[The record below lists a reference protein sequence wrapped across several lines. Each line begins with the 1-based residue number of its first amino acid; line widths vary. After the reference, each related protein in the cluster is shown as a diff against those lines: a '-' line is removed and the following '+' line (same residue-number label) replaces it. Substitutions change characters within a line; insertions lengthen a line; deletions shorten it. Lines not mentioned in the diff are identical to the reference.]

1 MYRTGGSNRFRNKR
15 AYINHIDA
23 NKKNAGMKKQS
34 NNSIIGIT
42 RNHWFPIQSRWV
54 HDHKDNCPKDEVAA
68 EKIKKWWEEQVTLF
82 GLPYDFV
89 YLYLIGFTIEQLV
102 QMMMPNGSE
111 FSMTNLNCSLPNVF
125 CLNQS
130 DFDKGPVIIRES
142 GVYRLESDIVFSPF
156 QENNG
161 KPTEEWLN
169 SLPEDERKAY
179 VLGAFAAI
187 VIKADNVCLDLNGKT
202 FKQSELHFFQQ
213 TFYSHV
219 EMASSPFIL
228 GQGPAD
234 FGKEV
239 DEANQVFITN
249 GTFGLSSHHGI
260 HGNLCKNCIFSNL
273 KFEEFAVAAI
283 HLNGSHNV
291 VVDNVIADN
300 KNINIKINSLF
311 SQAQFIL
318 ELLESST
325 TVPDNASITIKGKVK
340 SLVDI
345 KNSLKKDTE
354 EVIECIK
361 NNQPYPENKIF
372 FNEGGKL
379 DANLYGMVFN
389 TKGIAIKGFK
399 DMRENNKCGNSNIIL
414 RNVTINNIESKGT
427 EIKVL
432 SDQTTSDTGAYGSGG
447 FVGPAGDVFDYV
459 KASDENGFYKSN
471 CLSDAQLLA
480 AKYSLNK
487 RVNIPEPMREWAA
500 NGTTNIEDVIKE
512 NDYYVLCNRDS
523 MNHVMKG
530 NIGIFVQQA
539 YRFVGDNIKIHN
551 ICNTS
556 VSKNKDPAS
565 SYGILFSGSKD
576 VLLKNYQITNIKAG
590 ENGISQTIAYKNSNE
605 NITV

>member
-34 NNSIIGIT
+34 NSSIIGIT
-42 RNHWFPIQSRWV
+42 RNHWFPIKSRWN
-54 HDHKDNCPKDEVAA
+54 HDHHDNCPRDVAA
-68 EKIKKWWEEQVTLF
+68 AKKIEKWWKQVMLLF
-82 GLPYDFV
+82 GLSYDYV
-89 YLYLIGFTIEQLV
+89 YLYLIGYSIPQLL
-102 QMMMPNGSE
+102 QLTLPNANE
-111 FSMTNLNCSLPNVF
+111 LSMTNISCDVPNVH
-125 CLNQS
+125 CLTQE
-130 DFDKGPVIIRES
+130 DFDKGPFIIREP
-142 GVYRLESDIVFSPF
+142 GIYRLESDIVFSPF

-161 KPTEEWLN
+161 KPTKEWLDT
-169 SLPEDERKAY
+169 LPEDEKKAY

-187 VIKADNVCLDLNGKT
+187 VIRADNVCLDLNGKT

-219 EMASSPFIL
+219 ELASTPFIM

-234 FGKEV
+234 FGEDV

-273 KFEEFAVAAI
+273 KFENFAVAAI

-291 VVDNVIADN
+291 ALDNVVADN
-300 KNINIKINSLF
+300 KDINIKINSLF

-318 ELLESST
+318 ELLEASNI
-325 TVPDNASITIKGKVK
+325 DNDAFITIKGKKK
-340 SLVDI
+340 SFVDI

-354 EVIECIK
+354 EVIQCIK
-361 NNQPYPENKIF
+361 NNQPYPTNKIF

-414 RNVTINNIESKGT
+414 NNVTIKNIESKGT

-432 SDQTTSDTGAYGSGG
+432 SDETTSDDGGYGSGG
-447 FVGPAGDVFDYV
+447 FVGPAGDVFDYI
-459 KASDENGFYKSN
+459 KASDENGLYKPN

-487 RVNIPEPMREWAA
+487 RVNIPEAMREWASD
-500 NGTTNIEDVIKE
+500 GTTNIEDVIKE
-512 NDYYVLCNRDS
+512 NEYYVLCNRDS

-530 NIGIFVQQA
+530 NIGLFIQQA
-539 YRFVGDNIKIHN
+539 YRVVADNLIIKN

-556 VSKNKDPAS
+556 ISKNEDPAS
-565 SYGILFSGSKD
+565 SYGILFSGTKD
-576 VLLKNYQITNIKAG
+576 VLFKNYHISYIKSG
-590 ENGISQTIAYKNSNE
+590 ENGVSQTIAYKNSNE

>member
-1 MYRTGGSNRFRNKR
+1 MYRTGGSNRFRKKR

-34 NNSIIGIT
+34 NSSIIGVT
-42 RNHWFPIQSRWV
+42 RTHWFPIKSRWN
-54 HDHKDNCPKDEVAA
+54 HDDKDNCPRDVSAA
-68 EKIKKWWEEQVTLF
+68 KKIDKWWKKVMLLF
-82 GLPYDFV
+82 GLPYDYV
-89 YLYLIGFTIEQLV
+89 YLYLIGYSIQQLV
-102 QMMMPNGSE
+102 QITLPNANE
-111 FSMTNLNCSLPNVF
+111 LSMTQLSCELPNVH

-142 GVYRLESDIVFSPF
+142 GIYRLETDIVFSPF

-187 VIKADNVCLDLNGKT
+187 VIRADNVCLDLNGKT
-202 FKQSELHFFQQ
+202 FKQSEIHFFQQ

-219 EMASSPFIL
+219 EMASSPFIM

-234 FGKEV
+234 FGKDV

-273 KFEEFAVAAI
+273 KFENFAVAAI
-283 HLNGSHNV
+283 HLNGSHNI

-318 ELLESST
+318 ELLESSEI
-325 TVPDNASITIKGKVK
+325 PDDEYITIQGINKTMYN
-340 SLVDI
+340 I
-345 KNSLKKDTE
+345 KNSLKTDIE
-354 EVIECIK
+354 EVFDCIK
-361 NNQPYPENKIF
+361 NNQPYPEDKIF
-372 FNEGGKL
+372 FNKGGKL
-379 DANLYGMVFN
+379 DANLYGLVFN

-399 DMRENNKCGNSNIIL
+399 DMREDNKCGNSNIVL
-414 RNVTINNIESKGT
+414 NNVTIKNIESKGT

-432 SDQTTSDTGAYGSGG
+432 SDNTTNDTGAYGSGG

-487 RVNIPEPMREWAA
+487 RVNIPLPMREWAA
-500 NGTTNIEDVIKE
+500 SGTINIEDVI
-512 NDYYVLCNRDS
+512 NDNEYYVLCNRDS

-530 NIGIFVQQA
+530 NIGLFIQQA
-539 YRFVGDNIKIHN
+539 YRVVANNLVVRN

-556 VSKNKDPAS
+556 VSKNVDPAS

-576 VLLKNYQITNIKAG
+576 VLLKNYHISYIKSG
-590 ENGISQTIAYKNSNE
+590 ENGISQAIAYKKTNE
-605 NITV
+605 NIEI

>member
-42 RNHWFPIQSRWV
+42 RNHWFPIKSRWV
-54 HDHKDNCPKDEVAA
+54 HNHHDNCPRDEVAA
-68 EKIKKWWEEQVTLF
+68 EKIKNWWETVSLLF
-82 GLPYDFV
+82 NLPYDYV
-89 YLYLIGFTIEQLV
+89 YLYLIGYSIQQLV
-102 QMMMPNGSE
+102 QLTLPNANE
-111 FSMTNLNCSLPNVF
+111 LSMTQLSCDLPNVY
-125 CLNQS
+125 CLSQS

-142 GVYRLESDIVFSPF
+142 GIYRLETNIVFSPF

-202 FKQSELHFFQQ
+202 FKQSEIHFFQQ

-234 FGKEV
+234 FGADV

-273 KFEEFAVAAI
+273 KFENFAVAAI

-291 VVDNVIADN
+291 IIDNVVADN
-300 KNINIKINSLF
+300 KDINIKINSLF

-325 TVPDNASITIKGKVK
+325 TIPDNASITIKGHVK
-340 SLVDI
+340 SLTDI
-345 KNSLKKDTE
+345 KNSLKEDTQ
-354 EVIECIK
+354 EVINCIK

-399 DMRENNKCGNSNIIL
+399 DMREDNKCGNSNIVIN
-414 RNVTINNIESKGT
+414 NVTIKNIESKGT

-432 SDQTTSDTGAYGSGG
+432 SDQTTSDSGAYGSGG
-447 FVGPAGDVFDYV
+447 FVGPAGDVFDYM
-459 KASDENGFYKSN
+459 KASDEHGIYKSN

-500 NGTTNIEDVIKE
+500 NGTTNIEDVIKD

-530 NIGIFVQQA
+530 NIGLFIQQA
-539 YRFVGDNIKIHN
+539 YRVVANNLIIEN
-551 ICNTS
+551 ICNSS
-556 VSKNKDPAS
+556 VSKNVDPAS
-565 SYGILFSGSKD
+565 SYGILFSGTKD
-576 VLLKNYQITNIKAG
+576 VLLKNYRISYIKSG
-590 ENGISQTIAYKNSNE
+590 FYGISEAIGYKKTNE
-605 NITV
+605 NIET

>member
-15 AYINHIDA
+15 AYINRIDA

-34 NNSIIGIT
+34 NSSIIGVT
-42 RNHWFPIQSRWV
+42 RNHWFPIKSRWN
-54 HDHKDNCPKDEVAA
+54 HENDDNCPRHVAA
-68 EKIKKWWEEQVTLF
+68 AKRIEKWWKNVMLLF
-82 GLPYDFV
+82 NIPYDFV
-89 YLYLIGFTIEQLV
+89 FLFLIGYSIPQLV
-102 QMMMPNGSE
+102 QLALPNANE
-111 FSMTNLNCSLPNVF
+111 LSMTNLSCDLPNIH
-125 CLNQS
+125 CLTQE
-130 DFDKGPVIIRES
+130 DFDKGPVIIREP
-142 GVYRLESDIVFSPF
+142 GVYRLESDIIFSPF

-187 VIKADNVCLDLNGKT
+187 VIRADNVCLDLNGKI
-202 FKQSELHFFQQ
+202 FKQSEIHFFQQ

-234 FGKEV
+234 FGKDV

-273 KFEEFAVAAI
+273 KFENFAVAAI

-291 VVDNVIADN
+291 VVDNVVADN

-318 ELLESST
+318 ELLESSKI
-325 TVPDNASITIKGKVK
+325 PDHEYITIQGINKTMYNIKK
-340 SLVDI
+340 SLKTDI
-345 KNSLKKDTE
+345 Q
-354 EVIECIK
+354 EVIDCIK
-361 NNQPYPENKIF
+361 NNQPYPEDKIF
-372 FNEGGKL
+372 FNKGGKL

-399 DMRENNKCGNSNIIL
+399 DIREDNKCGNSNIVL
-414 RNVTINNIESKGT
+414 NNVTIKNIESKGT

-432 SDQTTSDTGAYGSGG
+432 SDSTTTDTGAYGSGG

-500 NGTTNIEDVIKE
+500 DGTTNIDDVITD
-512 NDYYVLCNRDS
+512 NHYYVLCSRDS

-530 NIGIFVQQA
+530 NIGLFIQQA
-539 YRFVGDNIKIHN
+539 YRVVANNLVVKN

-556 VSKNKDPAS
+556 VSKNVDPAS

-576 VLLKNYQITNIKAG
+576 VLLKNYHISYIKSG
-590 ENGISQTIAYKNSNE
+590 ENGISQAIAYKKTNE

>member
-54 HDHKDNCPKDEVAA
+54 HDHKDNCPKDEIAA

-111 FSMTNLNCSLPNVF
+111 FSMTNLNCSLPNVY

-130 DFDKGPVIIRES
+130 DFDKGPVIIREP

-179 VLGAFAAI
+179 VLGTFAAI
-187 VIKADNVCLDLNGKT
+187 VIRADNVCLDLNGKT

-234 FGKEV
+234 FGKDV

-260 HGNLCKNCIFSNL
+260 HGNLCKNCVFSNL

-318 ELLESST
+318 ELLESS
-325 TVPDNASITIKGKVK
+325 DIQDDAFITINGTDKTAVE
-340 SLVDI
+340 I

-354 EVIECIK
+354 EVINCIK
-361 NNQPYPENKIF
+361 NNQPYPTDKIF

-399 DMRENNKCGNSNIIL
+399 DMRKDNKCGNSNIIL
-414 RNVTINNIESKGT
+414 RNVTIKNI
-427 EIKVL
+427 
-432 SDQTTSDTGAYGSGG
+432 
-447 FVGPAGDVFDYV
+447 
-459 KASDENGFYKSN
+459 
-471 CLSDAQLLA
+471 
-480 AKYSLNK
+480 
-487 RVNIPEPMREWAA
+487 
-500 NGTTNIEDVIKE
+500 
-512 NDYYVLCNRDS
+512 
-523 MNHVMKG
+523 
-530 NIGIFVQQA
+530 
-539 YRFVGDNIKIHN
+539 
-551 ICNTS
+551 
-556 VSKNKDPAS
+556 
-565 SYGILFSGSKD
+565 
-576 VLLKNYQITNIKAG
+576 
-590 ENGISQTIAYKNSNE
+590 
-605 NITV
+605 

>member
-1 MYRTGGSNRFRNKR
+1 MYRTGGSNRFRKKR
-15 AYINHIDA
+15 AHINHIDA

-34 NNSIIGIT
+34 NSSIVGVT
-42 RNHWFPIQSRWV
+42 RNHWFPIKSRWN
-54 HDHKDNCPKDEVAA
+54 HDHKDNCPHDVPAA
-68 EKIKKWWEEQVTLF
+68 KRIEKWWKKVMLLF
-82 GLPYDFV
+82 GLPYDYV
-89 YLYLIGFTIEQLV
+89 YLYLIGYSIQQLV
-102 QMMMPNGSE
+102 QITLPNANE
-111 FSMTNLNCSLPNVF
+111 LSMTQLSCDLPNVH

-142 GVYRLESDIVFSPF
+142 GIYRLETDIVFSPF
-156 QENNG
+156 QDNNG

-187 VIKADNVCLDLNGKT
+187 VIRADNVCLDLNGKT
-202 FKQSELHFFQQ
+202 FKQSEIHFFQQ

-234 FGKEV
+234 FGKDV

-273 KFEEFAVAAI
+273 KFENFAVAAI

-300 KNINIKINSLF
+300 KDINIKINSLF

-318 ELLESST
+318 ELLESSNISN
-325 TVPDNASITIKGKVK
+325 DAFITINGNDKTIVE
-340 SLVDI
+340 I
-345 KNSLKKDTE
+345 KNSLKSDTE
-354 EVIECIK
+354 EVINCIK
-361 NNQPYPENKIF
+361 NNQPYPENKVF

-399 DMRENNKCGNSNIIL
+399 DIREDNKCGNSNIVL
-414 RNVTINNIESKGT
+414 NNVTIKNIESKGT

-432 SDQTTSDTGAYGSGG
+432 SDNTTTDTGAYGSGG
-447 FVGPAGDVFDYV
+447 FVGPAGDVFDYI

-500 NGTTNIEDVIKE
+500 NGTTNIEDVITD
-512 NDYYVLCNRDS
+512 NNYYVLCSRDS

-530 NIGIFVQQA
+530 NIGLFIQQA
-539 YRFVGDNIKIHN
+539 YRVVANNLVVKN

-556 VSKNKDPAS
+556 VSKNMDPAS

-576 VLLKNYQITNIKAG
+576 ILLKNYHISYIKSG
-590 ENGISQTIAYKNSNE
+590 ENGVSQAIAYKNSNE

>member
-1 MYRTGGSNRFRNKR
+1 ML
-15 AYINHIDA
+15 
-23 NKKNAGMKKQS
+23 
-34 NNSIIGIT
+34 
-42 RNHWFPIQSRWV
+42 
-54 HDHKDNCPKDEVAA
+54 
-68 EKIKKWWEEQVTLF
+68 LF
-82 GLPYDFV
+82 NIPYDFV
-89 YLYLIGFTIEQLV
+89 FLFLIGYSIEQLV
-102 QMMMPNGSE
+102 QLALPNANE
-111 FSMTNLNCSLPNVF
+111 LSMTNLSCDLPNIH
-125 CLNQS
+125 CLSQE
-130 DFDKGPVIIRES
+130 DFDKGPVIIREP
-142 GVYRLESDIVFSPF
+142 GVYRLKSDIVFSPF

-169 SLPEDERKAY
+169 TLPEDERKAY

-187 VIKADNVCLDLNGKT
+187 VIRADNVCLDLNGKT
-202 FKQSELHFFQQ
+202 FKQSEIHFFQQ

-234 FGKEV
+234 FGKNV

-273 KFEEFAVAAI
+273 KFENFAVAAI
-283 HLNGSHNV
+283 HLNGSHNI
-291 VVDNVIADN
+291 VVDNVVADN

-318 ELLESST
+318 ELLESSNI
-325 TVPDNASITIKGKVK
+325 PDNAFITIQGINKTIYN
-340 SLVDI
+340 I
-345 KNSLKKDTE
+345 KNSLKTDIQ
-354 EVIECIK
+354 EVLDCIK
-361 NNQPYPENKIF
+361 NNQPYPEDKIF
-372 FNEGGKL
+372 FNKGGKL

-399 DMRENNKCGNSNIIL
+399 DMREDNKCGNSNIVL
-414 RNVTINNIESKGT
+414 NNVTIKNIESKGT

-432 SDQTTSDTGAYGSGG
+432 SDNTTTDTGAYGSGG

-487 RVNIPEPMREWAA
+487 RVNIPLPMREWAA
-500 NGTTNIEDVIKE
+500 DGTSNIEDVI
-512 NDYYVLCNRDS
+512 NDNEYYVLCNRDS

-530 NIGIFVQQA
+530 NIGLFIQQA
-539 YRFVGDNIKIHN
+539 YRVVANNLIIEN
-551 ICNTS
+551 ICNSS
-556 VSKNKDPAS
+556 VSKNVDPAS
-565 SYGILFSGSKD
+565 SYGILFSGTKD
-576 VLLKNYQITNIKAG
+576 VLLKNYRISYIKSG
-590 ENGISQTIAYKNSNE
+590 FYGISEAIGYKKTNE
-605 NITV
+605 NIET

>member
-15 AYINHIDA
+15 AYINRIDA

-34 NNSIIGIT
+34 NSSIIGVT
-42 RNHWFPIQSRWV
+42 RNHWFPIKSRWN
-54 HDHKDNCPKDEVAA
+54 HNDKDNCPHDMPAA
-68 EKIKKWWEEQVTLF
+68 KRIEKWWKKVMLLF
-82 GLPYDFV
+82 GLPYDYV
-89 YLYLIGFTIEQLV
+89 YLYLIGYSIQQLV
-102 QMMMPNGSE
+102 QITLPNANE
-111 FSMTNLNCSLPNVF
+111 LSMTNLSCDLPNIH
-125 CLNQS
+125 CLTQE
-130 DFDKGPVIIRES
+130 DFDKGPVIIREA
-142 GVYRLESDIVFSPF
+142 GVYRLESDIIFSPF

-169 SLPEDERKAY
+169 TLPEDERKAY

-187 VIKADNVCLDLNGKT
+187 VIRADNVCLDLNGKT
-202 FKQSELHFFQQ
+202 FKQSEIHFFQQ

-234 FGKEV
+234 FGKNV

-273 KFEEFAVAAI
+273 KFENFAVAAI
-283 HLNGSHNV
+283 HLNGSHNI
-291 VVDNVIADN
+291 VVDNVVADN

-318 ELLESST
+318 ELLESSNI
-325 TVPDNASITIKGKVK
+325 PDNAFITIQGINKTIFN
-340 SLVDI
+340 I
-345 KNSLKKDTE
+345 KNSLKIDIQ
-354 EVIECIK
+354 EVLDCIK
-361 NNQPYPENKIF
+361 NNQPYPEDKIF
-372 FNEGGKL
+372 FNKGGKL

-399 DMRENNKCGNSNIIL
+399 DMREDNKCGNSNIVL
-414 RNVTINNIESKGT
+414 NNVTIKNIESKGT

-432 SDQTTSDTGAYGSGG
+432 SDNSTTDTGTYGSGG

-487 RVNIPEPMREWAA
+487 RVNIPLPMREWAA
-500 NGTTNIEDVIKE
+500 SGTINIEDVI
-512 NDYYVLCNRDS
+512 NDNEYYVLCNRDS

-530 NIGIFVQQA
+530 NIGLFIQQA
-539 YRFVGDNIKIHN
+539 YRVVANNLIIEN
-551 ICNTS
+551 ICNSS
-556 VSKNKDPAS
+556 VSKNVDPAS
-565 SYGILFSGSKD
+565 SYGILFSGTKD
-576 VLLKNYQITNIKAG
+576 VLLKNYRISYIKSG
-590 ENGISQTIAYKNSNE
+590 LNGISEAIGYKKTNE
-605 NITV
+605 NITI

>member
-15 AYINHIDA
+15 AYINRIDA

-34 NNSIIGIT
+34 NSSIIGVT
-42 RNHWFPIQSRWV
+42 RNHWFPIKSRWN
-54 HDHKDNCPKDEVAA
+54 HDNDDNCPRDVAA
-68 EKIKKWWEEQVTLF
+68 AKRIEKWWKNVVLLF
-82 GLPYDFV
+82 NIPYDFV
-89 YLYLIGFTIEQLV
+89 FLFLIGYSIEQLV
-102 QMMMPNGSE
+102 Q
-111 FSMTNLNCSLPNVF
+111 LALPNANELSMISLSCDLPNIH
-125 CLNQS
+125 CLSQE
-130 DFDKGPVIIRES
+130 DFDKGPVIIREP
-142 GVYRLESDIVFSPF
+142 GVYRLKSDIIFSPF

-169 SLPEDERKAY
+169 TLPEDERKAY

-187 VIKADNVCLDLNGKT
+187 VIRADNVCLDLNGKT
-202 FKQSELHFFQQ
+202 FKQSEIHFFQQ

-234 FGKEV
+234 FGKNV

-273 KFEEFAVAAI
+273 KFENFAVAAI
-283 HLNGSHNV
+283 HLNGSHNI
-291 VVDNVIADN
+291 VVDNVVADN

-318 ELLESST
+318 ELLESSNI
-325 TVPDNASITIKGKVK
+325 PDNAFITIQGINKTIYN
-340 SLVDI
+340 I
-345 KNSLKKDTE
+345 KNSLKTDIQAGLDCK
-354 EVIECIK
+354 K
-361 NNQPYPENKIF
+361 NNQPYPEDKIF
-372 FNEGGKL
+372 FNKGGKL

-399 DMRENNKCGNSNIIL
+399 DMREGNKCGNSNIVL
-414 RNVTINNIESKGT
+414 NNVTIKNIESKGT

-432 SDQTTSDTGAYGSGG
+432 SDNTTTDTGAYGSGG

-487 RVNIPEPMREWAA
+487 RVNIPLPMREWAA
-500 NGTTNIEDVIKE
+500 DGTSNIEDVI
-512 NDYYVLCNRDS
+512 NDNEYYVLCNRDS
-523 MNHVMKG
+523 MNHVMIG
-530 NIGIFVQQA
+530 NIGLFIQQA
-539 YRFVGDNIKIHN
+539 YRVVANNLIIEN
-551 ICNTS
+551 ICNSS
-556 VSKNKDPAS
+556 VSKNVDPAS
-565 SYGILFSGSKD
+565 SYGILFSGTKD
-576 VLLKNYQITNIKAG
+576 VLLKNYRISYIKSG
-590 ENGISQTIAYKNSNE
+590 FYGISEAIGYKKTNE
-605 NITV
+605 NIET

>member
-34 NNSIIGIT
+34 NSSIIGIT
-42 RNHWFPIQSRWV
+42 RNHWFPIKSRWT
-54 HDHKDNCPKDEVAA
+54 HYHHDNCPQDVVAA
-68 EKIKKWWEEQVTLF
+68 KKIEKWWKNVMLLF
-82 GLPYDFV
+82 GLSYDYV
-89 YLYLIGFTIEQLV
+89 YLYLIGYSIPQLV
-102 QMMMPNGSE
+102 QLTLPNANE
-111 FSMTNLNCSLPNVF
+111 LSMTNLSCNLPNVH
-125 CLNQS
+125 CLSQS
-130 DFDKGPVIIRES
+130 DFDEGPVIIREP
-142 GVYRLESDIVFSPF
+142 GIYRLESDIVFSPF
-156 QENNG
+156 QDNNG
-161 KPTEEWLN
+161 KPTQEWLN
-169 SLPEDERKAY
+169 SLPEDEKKAY
-179 VLGAFAAI
+179 VLGVFAAI
-187 VIKADNVCLDLNGKT
+187 VIRADNVCLDLNGKT
-202 FKQSELHFFQQ
+202 FKQSEVFFFQQ

-219 EMASSPFIL
+219 ELASTPFIL

-234 FGKEV
+234 FGQEV

-273 KFEEFAVAAI
+273 KFKEFAVAAI
-283 HLNGSHNV
+283 HLNGSHNIAL
-291 VVDNVIADN
+291 DNVVADN
-300 KNINIKINSLF
+300 KDINIKINSLF

-318 ELLESST
+318 ELLEASDI
-325 TVPDNASITIKGKVK
+325 PDDAFITIHGEDKNIGV
-340 SLVDI
+340 I
-345 KNSLKKDTE
+345 KNSLNTDTQ
-354 EVIECIK
+354 EVINCIK
-361 NNQPYPENKIF
+361 NNLPYPENKIF

-399 DMRENNKCGNSNIIL
+399 NMREDNTCGNSNIIL
-414 RNVTINNIESKGT
+414 NNVAIRNIESKGT

-432 SDQTTSDTGAYGSGG
+432 SDNTTTDTGSYGSGG

-459 KASDENGFYKSN
+459 KASDENGFYKPN

-487 RVNIPEPMREWAA
+487 RVNIPEPIRQWASD
-500 NGTTNIEDVIKE
+500 GTTNIETIIEDNE
-512 NDYYVLCNRDS
+512 YYVLCNRDS

-530 NIGIFVQQA
+530 NIGLFIQQA
-539 YRFVGDNIKIHN
+539 YRVVANNLIIQN

-565 SYGILFSGSKD
+565 SYGVLFSGSKD
-576 VLLKNYQITNIKAG
+576 ILLKKYHISYIKSG
-590 ENGISQTIAYKNSNE
+590 LNGISQEIGYKKTNE
-605 NITV
+605 NIEI